1 MKLRRQLIR
10 DGRLQDTLLTNPT
23 VLYDNCIR
31 DPISHLLT
39 LQWGQCPSRGLLRDC
54 EIFGNLRITFV
65 WSSTIYTSSCSWS
78 WRHSAASPPAIND
91 TNQWYLGEILG
102 PRSEI
107 LEILGPRSPG
117 SCYNCYIEL
126 PAAAS
131 PGLVSNVTLCLTEEN
146 ILCTLLLPPN
156 IPI

>member
-1 MKLRRQLIR
+1 MIALETQFHI
-10 DGRLQDTLLTNPT
+10 
-23 VLYDNCIR
+23 Y
-31 DPISHLLT
+31 
-39 LQWGQCPSRGLLRDC
+39 LQWGQCPSRGLFRDC
-54 EIFGNLRITFV
+54 DIFGNLRITFV

-126 PAAAS
+126 LPRLGSCQMWHIVWQKKTSFAPFCFLQTSQSNPSMSPALGFNIWAS
-131 PGLVSNVTLCLTEEN
+131 NEGS
-146 ILCTLLLPPN
+146 
-156 IPI
+156 